1 MLGEV
6 VKWIMRITDIVNW
19 FIKPRLQIKPAV
31 LFASHTPQIPEELPL
46 PPQTPQTPRWSK
58 KTQQFWS
65 DKLGKNPAYKSS
77 NGF

>member
-31 LFASHTPQIPEELPL
+31 PQIPEEEELPL